1 MTYLEFLARWYNLP
15 FLALV
20 LAGLAVGLVG
30 RLRQR
35 RTTGLSTGLVS
46 AGIAGLTWNG
56 ALHDLGLGGYEQ
68 RFPVVLAGA
77 LLIGTVIGFIIDR
90 ARRRLFP
97 AVEGLAFT
105 VPGLEGS
112 LARIVSREVGPDPA
126 SGRAQWRDEDGVM
139 HLVRV
144 HSADEALP
152 FGREVRLLTYDAGAR
167 SYLVKPS

>member
-1 MTYLEFLARWYNLP
+1 MSYLEFLARWYNLP

-30 RLRQR
+30 RLGR
-35 RTTGLSTGLVS
+35 RRVTALSTGLIA
-46 AGIAGLTWNG
+46 AGIVGLTWNG
-56 ALHDLGLGGYEQ
+56 ALHDLGLNGYER
-68 RFPVVLAGA
+68 RFPVVLATA
-77 LLIGTVIGFIIDR
+77 ALIGAIIGITIDR

-112 LARIVSREVGPDPA
+112 MAKIVSREVGLEPA

-139 HLVRV
+139 HVVRV
-144 HSADEALP
+144 HAGDESLP
-152 FGREVRLLTYDAGAR
+152 FGREVRLLTYDAGSR
-167 SYLVKPS
+167 SYLVETA

>member
-1 MTYLEFLARWYNLP
+1 MNYLEFLARWYNLP

-20 LAGLAVGLVG
+20 LAGFAVGLMG
-30 RLRQR
+30 RLRRR
-35 RTTGLSTGLVS
+35 RTTGLTTGLIS

-56 ALHDLGLGGYEQ
+56 ALHDFGLAGYE
-68 RFPVVLAGA
+68 RWFPVVLASA
-77 LLIGTVIGFIIDR
+77 LLIGMFIGFVIDR

-97 AVEGLAFT
+97 AVAGLAFT

-144 HSADEALP
+144 HSVDEGMS
-152 FGREVRLLTYDAGAR
+152 FGREVRLLKYDAGAR
-167 SYLVKPS
+167 SYLVEIS